1 MEAQKLEVIF
11 KLIYET
17 LREHYQKHGENIDAE
32 IAEAISESRR
42 NRNEDL
48 LYKRLVF
55 SIHNANWKAK
65 SQQTFWEERSQN
77 YEKALHNYDYRKV
90 KDLRL
95 EDISGKSKG
104 LIDSS
109 NKLKACLKAAKFL
122 HEIAQSGISP
132 LQFFDKFGYENS
144 TVYERWALVCILDQS
159 IKGIGTALA
168 CDFLKEIGYLNYGK
182 PDVHIKRILKRI
194 GIFDELKNDFV
205 ASSENFLYFRILDR
219 IAEASN
225 KTVFEVD
232 KVFWLFG
239 TGFNNANKQINGI
252 CVNEKQ
258 KTKCDSCLLNEKKLC
273 ERIFEDE

>member
-11 KLIYET
+11 ELIYET
-17 LREHYQKHGENIDAE
+17 LRVHYQKHGENIDAE

-65 SQQTFWEERSQN
+65 SQQTFWKKRGRN
-77 YEKALHNYDYRKV
+77 YEQALFNYDYRKA
-90 KDLRL
+90 KDLSAKDL
-95 EDISGKSKG
+95 SDKKLN
-104 LIDSS
+104 LINSP
-109 NKLKACLKAAKFL
+109 NKLDACLKAANFL
-122 HEIAQSGISP
+122 NEIAQSGTSP

-144 TVYERWALVCILDQS
+144 NVYERWALVSVIDQS

-168 CDFLKEIGYLNYGK
+168 CDFLKEIGYLNFGK

-194 GIFDELKNDFV
+194 GIFDDLKNDFV
-205 ASSENFLYFRILDR
+205 ASSDNFLYFRILDR
-219 IAEASN
+219 IAEDSN
-225 KTVFEVD
+225 KTVFEID

-239 TGFNNANKQINGI
+239 SGFNNANKPIDGV
-252 CVNEKQ
+252 CVKDKQ
-258 KTKCDSCLLNEKKLC
+258 KTLCSSCLLNEKKLC
-273 ERIFEDE
+273 KQSFEGE